1 MSCGIG
7 GMKDMKFTFD
17 YRAKVRFF
25 HDLSGNDDKLDKKF
39 DEMLDFNA
47 DKVASNGIG
56 NLDINVMDFIRSLY
70 GVEFGQYVNN
80 GIEVDYQFEHGTVH
94 LWGTAWFDIVD
105 EDDFYNDDV
114 SDEFVEYVTDKLCN
128 MNDLNLD
135 LDILSKKLSYDS
147 QVYVELVE
155 DSARCEAV
163 IEED

>member
-1 MSCGIG
+1 M
-7 GMKDMKFTFD
+7 MKFTFD

-25 HDLSGNDDKLDKKF
+25 HDLSGSDEKLDKKF
-39 DEMLDFNA
+39 EEMLDFNS
-47 DKVASNGIG
+47 DKVVSNGIG

-94 LWGTAWFDIVD
+94 FWGTTWYDIMDEIVG
-105 EDDFYNDDV
+105 EDDFDNGSV
-114 SDEFVEYVTDKLCN
+114 TDEFGEYVTEKLCDMSN
-128 MNDLNLD
+128 LNLD
-135 LDILSKKLSYDS
+135 LDILFKKLSYDG

>member
-1 MSCGIG
+1 
-7 GMKDMKFTFD
+7 MKFTFD

-39 DEMLDFNA
+39 DEILDFNA

-80 GIEVDYQFEHGTVH
+80 GIEVDYQLEHGTVH
-94 LWGTAWFDIVD
+94 LWGTAWFNIVD

-114 SDEFVEYVTDKLCN
+114 TDEFREYMTEKLCD

-135 LDILSKKLSYDS
+135 LDILSKKLSYDV
-147 QVYVELVE
+147 QVYVELVK

>member
-1 MSCGIG
+1 M
-7 GMKDMKFTFD
+7 MKFTFD

-25 HDLSGNDDKLDKKF
+25 HELSGSDEKLDKKF

-47 DKVASNGIG
+47 DKVVSNGIG
-56 NLDINVMDFIRSLY
+56 NLDINVMDFVRSLY

-94 LWGTAWFDIVD
+94 FWGTAWFDIVD

-114 SDEFVEYVTDKLCN
+114 SDEFGEYVTDKLCD

-135 LDILSKKLSYDS
+135 LDILFKKLSYNG
-147 QVYVELVE
+147 QVYVELIE
-155 DSARCEAV
+155 GSARCEAA

>member
-1 MSCGIG
+1 
-7 GMKDMKFTFD
+7 MKFTFD

-47 DKVASNGIG
+47 DKVISNGIG

-94 LWGTAWFDIVD
+94 LWGTAWFNIVD

-114 SDEFVEYVTDKLCN
+114 TDEFREYVTAKLCD

-135 LDILSKKLSYDS
+135 LEILHTKLSYDGR
-147 QVYVELVE
+147 VYVKLIE
-155 DSARCEAV
+155 DTARCEAL
-163 IEED
+163 IDED

>member
-1 MSCGIG
+1 
-7 GMKDMKFTFD
+7 MKFTFD
-17 YRAKVRFF
+17 YRAKVRFY
-25 HDLSGNDDKLDKKF
+25 HDLSGNDEKLDKKF

-80 GIEVDYQFEHGTVH
+80 GIEVNYQFDYGTVH
-94 LWGTAWFDIVD
+94 FWGTAWFDIVDEIVD

-114 SDEFVEYVTDKLCN
+114 TDEFREYVTEKLCD

-135 LDILSKKLSYDS
+135 LDILFKKLRYDG

-155 DSARCEAV
+155 DSARCEAS
-163 IEED
+163 IEDD

>member
-1 MSCGIG
+1 M
-7 GMKDMKFTFD
+7 MKFTFD

-25 HDLSGNDDKLDKKF
+25 HELSGSDEKLDKKF

-47 DKVASNGIG
+47 DKVVSNGIG
-56 NLDINVMDFIRSLY
+56 NLDINVMDFVRSLY

-94 LWGTAWFDIVD
+94 FWGTAWFNIVD

-114 SDEFVEYVTDKLCN
+114 SDEFGEYVTDKLCD

-135 LDILSKKLSYDS
+135 LDILFKKLSYNG
-147 QVYVELVE
+147 QVYVELIE
-155 DSARCEAV
+155 GSARCEAA

>member
-1 MSCGIG
+1 M
-7 GMKDMKFTFD
+7 MKFTFD
-17 YRAKVRFF
+17 YRAKLRFF
-25 HDLSGNDDKLDKKF
+25 HDLSGSDEKLDKKF

-47 DKVASNGIG
+47 DKVVSNGIA

-70 GVEFGQYVNN
+70 GAEFGQYVNN

-94 LWGTAWFDIVD
+94 FWGTAWYDIMDEIVG
-105 EDDFYNDDV
+105 EDDFDNGSV
-114 SDEFVEYVTDKLCN
+114 TDEFGEYVTDKLCD
-128 MNDLNLD
+128 MNNLNLD
-135 LDILSKKLSYDS
+135 LDILFKKLSYDG

>member
-1 MSCGIG
+1 
-7 GMKDMKFTFD
+7 
-17 YRAKVRFF
+17 
-25 HDLSGNDDKLDKKF
+25 
-39 DEMLDFNA
+39 MLDFNA
-47 DKVASNGIG
+47 DKVVTNGIG

-105 EDDFYNDDV
+105 EDDFYDDDDV
-114 SDEFVEYVTDKLCN
+114 SDEFGEYVTDKLCN

-135 LDILSKKLSYDS
+135 LDILFKKLSYDG

-155 DSARCEAV
+155 DRVRCEAV

>member
-1 MSCGIG
+1 
-7 GMKDMKFTFD
+7 MKFTFD

-39 DEMLDFNA
+39 DEVLDFNA

-80 GIEVDYQFEHGTVH
+80 GIEVNYQFEYGTVH
-94 LWGTAWFDIVD
+94 LWGTAWFNIVD

-114 SDEFVEYVTDKLCN
+114 TDEFREYMTEKLCD

-135 LDILSKKLSYDS
+135 LDIFSKKLSYDV
-147 QVYVELVE
+147 QVYVELVK

>member
-1 MSCGIG
+1 
-7 GMKDMKFTFD
+7 MKFTFD

-39 DEMLDFNA
+39 DEVLDFNA

-80 GIEVDYQFEHGTVH
+80 GIEVNYQFEYGTVH
-94 LWGTAWFDIVD
+94 LWGTAWFNIVD

-114 SDEFVEYVTDKLCN
+114 TDEVREYMTEKLCD

-135 LDILSKKLSYDS
+135 LDIFSKKLSYDV
-147 QVYVELVE
+147 QVYVELVK

>member
-1 MSCGIG
+1 M
-7 GMKDMKFTFD
+7 MKFTFD

-25 HDLSGNDDKLDKKF
+25 HDLSGSDEKLDKKF
-39 DEMLDFNA
+39 DEVLDFNA
-47 DKVASNGIG
+47 DKVVSNGIG

-94 LWGTAWFDIVD
+94 LWGTTWFDIVD
-105 EDDFYNDDV
+105 EDDFYNNDV
-114 SDEFVEYVTDKLCN
+114 SDEFVEYVTDKLCD
-128 MNDLNLD
+128 MNNLNLD
-135 LDILSKKLSYDS
+135 LDILFKKLSYDG

-155 DSARCEAV
+155 NSARCEAV

>member
-1 MSCGIG
+1 
-7 GMKDMKFTFD
+7 MKFTFD
-17 YRAKVRFF
+17 YRAKVRFY
-25 HDLSGNDDKLDKKF
+25 HELSGNDEKLDKKF

-47 DKVASNGIG
+47 DKVVTNGIG

-80 GIEVDYQFEHGTVH
+80 GIEVDCRFERGTVH

-105 EDDFYNDDV
+105 EDDFYDDDA
-114 SDEFVEYVTDKLCN
+114 SDEFGEYVTDKLCN

-135 LDILSKKLSYDS
+135 LEILYKKLSYDGR
-147 QVYVELVE
+147 VYVELIE